1 VQGGTF
7 LIPVLINGQITLNFT
22 IDSGASVV
30 TMPADVLITLART
43 GTVQKSDF
51 IGKEKLHL
59 ANGSI
64 VPSTT
69 FLIRSL
75 EVGNYLLENVK
86 AAVVD
91 TKGNLL
97 LGQSFLSRFD
107 SWSIDNKRQVL
118 LLNPKT
124 QQQQVQQSCTARIPT
139 AAQHASGLVT
149 GFLTDEQVLATTMAK
164 RQF

>member
-1 VQGGTF
+1 MTEQRQIILAVVLITCASSLLAQSRAQSSLGGSTSDVRAIPLKVQGGTF

-75 EVGNYLLENVK
+75 KVGNHLLENVMGSV
-86 AAVVD
+86 ASAQAD
-91 TKGNLL
+91 LL
-97 LGQSFLSRFD
+97 LGQSFLSRFN

-118 LLNPKT
+118 LLN
-124 QQQQVQQSCTARIPT
+124 
-139 AAQHASGLVT
+139 
-149 GFLTDEQVLATTMAK
+149 
-164 RQF
+164 